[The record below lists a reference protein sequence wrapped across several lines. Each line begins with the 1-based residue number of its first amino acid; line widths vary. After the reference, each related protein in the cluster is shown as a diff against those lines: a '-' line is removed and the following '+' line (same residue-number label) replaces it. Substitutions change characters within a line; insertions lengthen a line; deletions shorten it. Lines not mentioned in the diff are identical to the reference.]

1 MIIFLEK
8 KANVQLKVFACRKL
22 GHVKTFILALI
33 LVFPPWTVLADINM
47 ANSALKDFNLA
58 GFNDAK
64 LIGSE
69 IGSEANNYRLALGSI
84 RKKQNQLRPE
94 LEITLSAEIN
104 RLTFEIAREYGPNEV
119 FQYFFDQL
127 KSKSFDILYQCHAA
141 ECGSNAHW
149 ANRIFKQRLLN
160 GVERSQHYIVAQL
173 NVSGTANLSRYVVFY
188 LVQRGNKRLYVHF
201 DLVAASADQASPVL
215 DSQFYYEQLK
225 TLKRVRVRGLT
236 ITNNYHI
243 DSDKSE
249 KALESVVYL
258 LQNHPEL
265 KLVVVGHA
273 YGLAPVAKNQENSL
287 LLANSFNNSL
297 EAQGLKSLPT
307 YGLGPLAPNVTDATH
322 ASTEWVELVLVP
334 AL

>member
-1 MIIFLEK
+1 M
-8 KANVQLKVFACRKL
+8 QCKVFVDRER
-22 GHVKTFILALI
+22 GHVKAFFLALMLI
-33 LVFPPWTVLADINM
+33 FPPWSVADINM
-47 ANSALKDFNLA
+47 ANSVLKDFNLA

-64 LIGSE
+64 LIVSE

-94 LEITLSAEIN
+94 IEITLSGEMN
-104 RLTFEIAREYGPNEV
+104 RLTFEIAREYGTEEV

-149 ANRIFKQRLLN
+149 ANRIFKERLLN
-160 GVERSQHYIVAQL
+160 GVERSQHYIVARL
-173 NVSGTANLSRYVVFY
+173 NVSGTANLSRYIVFY

-225 TLKRVRVRGLT
+225 TLKRVRVRGLA
-236 ITNNYHI
+236 ITNNYQI
-243 DSDKSE
+243 DPGKSK

-258 LQNHPEL
+258 LQKHPEL
-265 KLVVVGHA
+265 KLVIVGHA
-273 YGLAPVAKNQENSL
+273 HGLTSVANNQENSR
-287 LLANSFNNSL
+287 LLANSFNSSL
-297 EAQGLKSLPT
+297 EAQGLNSLPA

-322 ASTEWVELVLVP
+322 APMAWVELVLISVF
-334 AL
+334 